1 MILLNE
7 SSEFLSCA
15 VSTRKWEGMKSNQH
29 VFGIERFPSNRTLI
43 NNKHLSTNVA
53 IKSIGEPVPTQREPF
68 VRE

>member
-7 SSEFLSCA
+7 SLEFLSR
-15 VSTRKWEGMKSNQH
+15 SFNEKMGRNEIES

-53 IKSIGEPVPTQREPF
+53 IKFIGEPVPTQREPF